1 MLRTNKKILIG
12 TIIFCLILFLSSTCV
27 AGMSVQEVISNM
39 QKTYEKQMKGIN
51 DYTIVQKGTGGV
63 AALAGETTIYYKKA
77 EIKGEVIYKTR
88 TQSEAMGMAMV
99 SIYDGNYIWTKNPM
113 TGEIEKKTAEYNPGQ
128 MWKNIDLTKSKYLG
142 EEEIDGEKT
151 YILQIDNAL
160 QVMGNQQ
167 AMSSQGGQSEGSVES
182 SGKLWISS
190 KTWMPVRMLMVM
202 KAKPG
207 EGAEGMAMNTEV
219 TTDLKDYRQVGT
231 MFHPYQLV
239 MNMATEID
247 TSGLSSGLSEEE
259 KKAQEQ
265 TMQMTQSMMSG
276 MGSFSIETVD
286 IKVNTGLSDDLFDGT
301 KLE

>member
-1 MLRTNKKILIG
+1 MLRANKKILLIG
-12 TIIFCLILFLSSTCV
+12 IIIVCLILFLSSTCV
-27 AGMSVQEVISNM
+27 AGMTVQEVISNM

-88 TQSEAMGMAMV
+88 TESEVMGMAMV
-99 SIYDGNYIWTKNPM
+99 SIYDGNYNWTKNPM
-113 TGEIEKKTAEYNPGQ
+113 TGEIEKKISEYNPGQ

-167 AMSSQGGQSEGSVES
+167 AMSSQGGESEGSAEA
-182 SGKLWISS
+182 SGKLWINS

-207 EGAEGMAMNTEV
+207 EGAEGMAMNTEM

-231 MFHPYQLV
+231 MLHPYQLV
-239 MNMATEID
+239 MNMEMEID
-247 TSGLSSGLSEEE
+247 ASGLSEEE
-259 KKAQEQ
+259 KKEQEQ
-265 TMQMTQSMMSG
+265 AMQMMKSMMSG
-276 MGSFSIETVD
+276 MGSFSIDTVD
-286 IKVNTGLSDDLFDGT
+286 IKINSGLSDDLFDGS

>member
-1 MLRTNKKILIG
+1 MFRANKKILIG
-12 TIIFCLILFLSSTCV
+12 IIIVCLILFLSSTCV
-27 AGMSVQEVISNM
+27 AGMTVQEVISNM

-51 DYTIVQKGTGGV
+51 DYTIVQKGIGGV

-88 TQSEAMGMAMV
+88 TESEVMGMAMV
-99 SIYDGNYIWTKNPM
+99 SIYDGNYNWTKNPM

-167 AMSSQGGQSEGSVES
+167 AMSSQGGESEGSAEA
-182 SGKLWISS
+182 SGKLWINS

-207 EGAEGMAMNTEV
+207 EGAEGMAMNTEM

-231 MFHPYQLV
+231 MLHPYQLV
-239 MNMATEID
+239 MNMEMGID
-247 TSGLSSGLSEEE
+247 TSGLSEEE
-259 KKAQEQ
+259 KKEQEQ
-265 TMQMTQSMMSG
+265 AMQMMKSMMSG
-276 MGSFSIETVD
+276 MGSFSIDTVD
-286 IKVNTGLSDDLFDGT
+286 IKINSGLSDDLFDGS

>member
-1 MLRTNKKILIG
+1 MFRANKKILIG
-12 TIIFCLILFLSSTCV
+12 IIIVCLILFLSSTCV
-27 AGMSVQEVISNM
+27 AGMTVQEVIGNM

-88 TQSEAMGMAMV
+88 TESEVMGMAMV
-99 SIYDGNYIWTKNPM
+99 SIYDGNYNWTKNPM
-113 TGEIEKKTAEYNPGQ
+113 TGEIEKKISEYNPGQ

-167 AMSSQGGQSEGSVES
+167 AMSSQGGESEGSAEA
-182 SGKLWISS
+182 SGKLWINS

-207 EGAEGMAMNTEV
+207 EGAEGMAMNTEM

-231 MFHPYQLV
+231 MLHPYQLV
-239 MNMATEID
+239 MNMEMVID
-247 TSGLSSGLSEEE
+247 TSGLSEEE
-259 KKAQEQ
+259 KKEQEQ
-265 TMQMTQSMMSG
+265 AMQMMKSMMSG
-276 MGSFSIETVD
+276 MGSFSIDTVD
-286 IKVNTGLSDDLFDGT
+286 IKVNSGLSDDLFDGS

>member
-1 MLRTNKKILIG
+1 MFRANKKILIG
-12 TIIFCLILFLSSTCV
+12 IIIVCLILFLSSTCV
-27 AGMSVQEVISNM
+27 AGMTVQEVIGNM

-88 TQSEAMGMAMV
+88 TESEVMGMAMV
-99 SIYDGNYIWTKNPM
+99 SIYDGNYNWTKNPM
-113 TGEIEKKTAEYNPGQ
+113 TGEIEKKISEYNPGQ

-167 AMSSQGGQSEGSVES
+167 AMSSQGGESEGSAEA
-182 SGKLWISS
+182 SGKLWINS

-207 EGAEGMAMNTEV
+207 EGAEGMAMNTEM

-231 MFHPYQLV
+231 MLHPYQLV
-239 MNMATEID
+239 MNMEMEID
-247 TSGLSSGLSEEE
+247 TSGLSEEE
-259 KKAQEQ
+259 KKEQEQ
-265 TMQMTQSMMSG
+265 AMQMMKSMMSG
-276 MGSFSIETVD
+276 MGSFSIDTVD
-286 IKVNTGLSDDLFDGT
+286 IKINSGLSDDLFDGS

>member
-1 MLRTNKKILIG
+1 MFRANKKILIG
-12 TIIFCLILFLSSTCV
+12 IIIVCLILFLSSTCV
-27 AGMSVQEVISNM
+27 AGMTVQEVISNM

-51 DYTIVQKGTGGV
+51 DYTIVQKGIGGV

-88 TQSEAMGMAMV
+88 TESEVMGMAMV
-99 SIYDGNYIWTKNPM
+99 SIYDGNYNWTKNPM
-113 TGEIEKKTAEYNPGQ
+113 TGEIEKKISEYNPGQ

-167 AMSSQGGQSEGSVES
+167 AMSSQGGESEGSAEA
-182 SGKLWISS
+182 SGKLWINS

-207 EGAEGMAMNTEV
+207 EGAEGMAMNTEM

-231 MFHPYQLV
+231 MLHPYQLV
-239 MNMATEID
+239 MNMEMEID
-247 TSGLSSGLSEEE
+247 ASGLSEEE
-259 KKAQEQ
+259 KKEQEQ
-265 TMQMTQSMMSG
+265 AMQMMKSMMSG
-276 MGSFSIETVD
+276 MGSFSIDTVD
-286 IKVNTGLSDDLFDGT
+286 IKVNSGLSDDLFDGS

>member
-1 MLRTNKKILIG
+1 MLRANKKILIG
-12 TIIFCLILFLSSTCV
+12 IIIVCLILFLSSACV
-27 AGMSVQEVISNM
+27 AGMTVQEVISNM

-51 DYTIVQKGTGGV
+51 DYTIVQKGIGGV

-88 TQSEAMGMAMV
+88 TESEVMGMAMV
-99 SIYDGNYIWTKNPM
+99 SIYDGNYNWTKNPM

-167 AMSSQGGQSEGSVES
+167 AMSSQGGESEGSAEA
-182 SGKLWISS
+182 SGKLWINS

-207 EGAEGMAMNTEV
+207 EGAEGMAMNTEM

-231 MFHPYQLV
+231 MLHPYQLV
-239 MNMATEID
+239 MNMEMGID
-247 TSGLSSGLSEEE
+247 TSGLSEEE
-259 KKAQEQ
+259 KKEQEQ
-265 TMQMTQSMMSG
+265 AMQMMKSMMSG
-276 MGSFSIETVD
+276 MGSFSIDTVD
-286 IKVNTGLSDDLFDGT
+286 IKVNSGLSDDLFDGS

>member
-1 MLRTNKKILIG
+1 MVRVNKKILIG
-12 TIIFCLILFLSSTCV
+12 IIIVCLILFLGSTCV
-27 AGMSVQEVISNM
+27 AGMSVQEVISNL

-51 DYTIVQKGTGGV
+51 DYTIVQKGTGGM

-88 TQSEAMGMAMV
+88 TEVEAMGMAIV
-99 SIYDGNYIWTKNPM
+99 SIYDGNYIWSKNPM
-113 TGEIEKKTAEYNPGQ
+113 TGEVEKKTAEYNPGI

-160 QVMGNQQ
+160 QVIGAQQ
-167 AMSSQGGQSEGSVES
+167 AMSSQGGESGGSAEAW
-182 SGKLWISS
+182 GKLWISS
-190 KTWMPVRMLMVM
+190 KTWMPVRMFMVM
-202 KAKPG
+202 KSKPG

-231 MFHPYQLV
+231 MLHPYQLV
-239 MNMATEID
+239 MNMAMEID
-247 TSGLSSGLSEEE
+247 TSGLSEAE
-259 KKAQEQ
+259 KKEQEQ
-265 TMQMTQSMMSG
+265 AMQMMQSMMSG
-276 MGSFSIETVD
+276 MGSFTIETLD
-286 IKVNTGLSDDLFDGT
+286 LKVNTGLSNDLFDGS

>member
-1 MLRTNKKILIG
+1 MFRANKKILIG
-12 TIIFCLILFLSSTCV
+12 IIIVCLILFLSSTCV
-27 AGMSVQEVISNM
+27 AGMTVQEVIGNM

-88 TQSEAMGMAMV
+88 TESEVMGMAMV
-99 SIYDGNYIWTKNPM
+99 SIYDGNYNWTKNPM

-167 AMSSQGGQSEGSVES
+167 AMSSQGGESEGSAEA
-182 SGKLWISS
+182 SGKLWINS

-207 EGAEGMAMNTEV
+207 EGAEGMAMNTEM

-231 MFHPYQLV
+231 MLHPYQLV
-239 MNMATEID
+239 MNMEMEID
-247 TSGLSSGLSEEE
+247 TSGLSEEE
-259 KKAQEQ
+259 KKEQEQ
-265 TMQMTQSMMSG
+265 AMQMMKSMMSG
-276 MGSFSIETVD
+276 MGSFSIDTVD
-286 IKVNTGLSDDLFDGT
+286 IKVNSGLSDDLFDGS

>member
-1 MLRTNKKILIG
+1 MLRVNKKILIG
-12 TIIFCLILFLSSTCV
+12 IIITCLILFLSSTCV
-27 AGMSVQEVISNM
+27 AGMSVQEVINNM

-113 TGEIEKKTAEYNPGQ
+113 TGEIEKKIAEYNPGQ
-128 MWKNIDLTKSKYLG
+128 IWKNIDLTKSKYLG

-239 MNMATEID
+239 MNIAMEVD
-247 TSGLSSGLSEEE
+247 TSGLSEE
-259 KKAQEQ
+259 KKKEQEQ
-265 TMQMTQSMMSG
+265 GMQMMQSMMSALG
-276 MGSFSIETVD
+276 GSSTIETLDV
-286 IKVNTGLSDDLFDGT
+286 KVNTGLSDDLFDGS